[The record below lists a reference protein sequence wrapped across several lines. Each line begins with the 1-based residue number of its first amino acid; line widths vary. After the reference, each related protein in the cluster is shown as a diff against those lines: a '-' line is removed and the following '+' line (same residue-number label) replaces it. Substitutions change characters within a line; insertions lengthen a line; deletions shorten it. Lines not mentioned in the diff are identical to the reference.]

1 VGHGYNGDMERYR
14 VEWQEGPT
22 LVGGD
27 AWVIDLDL
35 LVSVRSSPFRL
46 AKRLQVVAPVE
57 DLDAVGVQT
66 DWRFWRALVSVAV
79 RVVIE
84 RLTSEQLHL
93 DRPRQPFQLVPDV
106 AEAARRRA
114 DETDEPVQPAELVS
128 ELTA

>member
-1 VGHGYNGDMERYR
+1 MERYR
-14 VEWQEGPT
+14 IEWQQGPT

-57 DLDAVGVQT
+57 DLDGIPEL
-66 DWRFWRALVSVAV
+66 DWRFWRALVSVAA
-79 RVVIE
+79 RTVIK
-84 RLTSEQLHL
+84 RITDEQLHL
-93 DRPRQPFQLVPDV
+93 DKPREPFQLVPDV

-114 DETDEPVQPAELVS
+114 DMDDQPVQPAELVS

>member
-1 VGHGYNGDMERYR
+1 MERYR
-14 VEWQEGPT
+14 IEWQQGPA

-57 DLDAVGVQT
+57 DLEAVDVKA

-79 RVVIE
+79 RTVIE
-84 RLTSEQLHL
+84 RITSETLHL

-114 DETDEPVQPAELVS
+114 EMTDEPVQPAELVS